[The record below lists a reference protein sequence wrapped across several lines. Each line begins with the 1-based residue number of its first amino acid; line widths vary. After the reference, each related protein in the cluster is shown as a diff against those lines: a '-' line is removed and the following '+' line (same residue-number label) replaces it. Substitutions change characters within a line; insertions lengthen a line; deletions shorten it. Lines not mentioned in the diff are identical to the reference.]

1 MTDDDIHAFTPPA
14 PPAPSAAPRRRR
26 TWPWVLLG
34 LFVLLSALVVL
45 AIVGAVATIDEWGGG
60 NVSISIDDETLVLP
74 QVGAGALVALL
85 FGVAVALLVALVV
98 VPLAL
103 LAAFGAAALAVA
115 GVLVAVLAVAAVA
128 ASPLLLGAALVWW
141 LLRSGRKAPTASP
154 TAAQTP
160 SSSA

>member
-1 MTDDDIHAFTPPA
+1 MNDDDIHAFTPPA
-14 PPAPSAAPRRRR
+14 PPAPAAPPRRRR
-26 TWPWVLLG
+26 AWPWVLLG
-34 LFVLLSALVVL
+34 LFVLLTALVVL

-74 QVGAGALVALL
+74 QMSGGSLVALL
-85 FGVAVALLVALVV
+85 FGVAAALLVALVV

-128 ASPLLLGAALVWW
+128 ASPLLLGVALIWW

-154 TAAQTP
+154 PAA
-160 SSSA
+160 

>member
-1 MTDDDIHAFTPPA
+1 MNDDDIRVFTPPA
-14 PPAPSAAPRRRR
+14 GAVQPAPAAAPRRRR
-26 TWPWVLLG
+26 IWPWVLLG

-74 QVGAGALVALL
+74 PLNGGALVALL
-85 FGVAVALLVALVV
+85 FGVAVALVVALVV

-128 ASPLLLGAALVWW
+128 ASPLLLGVALVWW
-141 LLRSGRKAPTASP
+141 RLRSGRKAPTASP
-154 TAAQTP
+154 PAA
-160 SSSA
+160 